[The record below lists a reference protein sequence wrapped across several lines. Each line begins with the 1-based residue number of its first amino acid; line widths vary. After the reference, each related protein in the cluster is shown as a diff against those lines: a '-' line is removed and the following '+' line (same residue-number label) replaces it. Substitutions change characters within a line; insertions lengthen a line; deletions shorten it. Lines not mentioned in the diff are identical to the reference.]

1 MRFNLD
7 NMKVHGIHTV
17 FPDQIIN
24 FEDEID
30 NYSFSAA
37 QSRKLKNVMGFDK
50 RRVVRNQTTSADLA
64 ISGFEYLS
72 RTGVL
77 SLDTIDALIVVTQ
90 TPDYLMPGTSYIIH
104 RGASFR
110 DDIVTLDLNQGCAGF
125 ITGLIAA
132 SSLMHQ
138 QNIQRV
144 ALVNVDVLSRLVS
157 AHDRNSRPIVGDAA
171 AITILDQVEVSSA
184 QNKNVCQYHIDSAGW
199 HALQIPAGGMKAR
212 PNSETQR
219 LVEDSKGNLRAAN
232 DLVMDGEAVFDFV
245 MKRVPELINDIC
257 ELANIDK
264 NVIDKF
270 VFHQPNKFMLKKL
283 ADKLGVEYEKVPMN
297 LVEEYGNSSGASIPA
312 VLCTEFS
319 KEYFDCPRTICVAG
333 FGVGLTWGG
342 SLLSLHEIDFLSVSN
357 YQD

>member
-7 NMKVHGIHTV
+7 NIKIHGIHTV

-30 NYSFSAA
+30 NYSFSGA
-37 QSRKLKNVMGFDK
+37 QSRKLKQVMGFDK

-64 ISGFEYLS
+64 ISGFDYLS
-72 RTGVL
+72 KTGVIA
-77 SLDTIDALIVVTQ
+77 LDTIDALIVVTQ
-90 TPDYLMPGTSYIIH
+90 TPDYLMPGTSYLIH
-104 RGASFR
+104 HGASFR
-110 DDIVTLDLNQGCAGF
+110 NDILTLDLNQGCAGF

-132 SSLMHQ
+132 SSLLHQ

-171 AITILDQVEVSSA
+171 AITILDQVETRRVENPS
-184 QNKNVCQYHIDSAGW
+184 VCQYHIDSAGW
-199 HALQIPAGGMKAR
+199 EALQIPAGGMKVR
-212 PNSETQR
+212 PNLETQK
-219 LVEDSKGNLRAAN
+219 LVEDNKGNLRAAN
-232 DLVMDGEAVFDFV
+232 DLVMNGEAVFDFV
-245 MKRVPELINDIC
+245 MKRVPQLINDIC
-257 ELANIDK
+257 EFANIDK
-264 NVIDKF
+264 DMVDNF

-283 ADKLGVEYEKVPMN
+283 ADKLDIEYQKVPMN
-297 LVEEYGNSSGASIPA
+297 LVGEYGNSSGASIPA

-319 KEYFDCPRTICVAG
+319 REYFDRPRIMCFAG

-342 SLLSLHEIDFLSVSN
+342 LLLSLHEIDFLSVSN
-357 YQD
+357 FKD

>member
-7 NMKVHGIHTV
+7 NIKIHGIHTV

-30 NYSFSAA
+30 NYSFTAA

-50 RRVVRNQTTSADLA
+50 RRVVRDHTTSADLA
-64 ISGFEYLS
+64 ISGFNYLS
-72 RTGVL
+72 KTGVI

-90 TPDYLMPGTSYIIH
+90 TPDYFMPGTSYLIH
-104 RGASFR
+104 SGASFR
-110 DDIVTLDLNQGCAGF
+110 EDILTLDLNQGCSGF

-132 SSLMHQ
+132 SSLLHQ
-138 QNIQRV
+138 QNIQRI

-157 AHDRNSRPIVGDAA
+157 VHDRNSRPIVGDAA
-171 AITILDQVEVSSA
+171 AITILDQVETPSA
-184 QNKNVCQYHIDSAGW
+184 KNQSVCQYHIDSAGW

-212 PNSETQR
+212 PNTETER

-232 DLVMDGEAVFDFV
+232 NLVMDGEAVFDFV
-245 MKRVPELINDIC
+245 MKRIPKLIDDIC
-257 ELANIDK
+257 ELANIGK
-264 NVIDKF
+264 GAIDKF

-283 ADKLGVEYEKVPMN
+283 ADKLGIEYQKVPMN

-319 KEYFDCPRTICVAG
+319 REYFDRPRIICIAG

-342 SLLSLHEIDFLSVSN
+342 SLLSLHDIDFLSVSN
-357 YQD
+357 YND